1 MHFLLEV
8 YESPVSCC
16 GQWGRH
22 VGSWRAAMISREVAC
37 HVGAGIIFV
46 NLETAATIG
55 GGSLGRDADDIYNH
69 TSANQQPH
77 VCIWF

>member
-1 MHFLLEV
+1 
-8 YESPVSCC
+8 
-16 GQWGRH
+16 
-22 VGSWRAAMISREVAC
+22 MISREIAC